1 MSSPAN
7 PLHHPGA
14 GAPPSTFEEATYRKV
29 AWRLTPLLML
39 SYVVAYLDRVNVG
52 FAKLGMSADLGL
64 SDAVY
69 GFGAGIFFI
78 GYFIFE
84 VPSNVILHRVGARV
98 WIARIMV
105 TWGIVSMLT
114 MFVTTPTMFY
124 VMRFLLGLAEAGF
137 FPGIILYLT
146 YWYPAHRRGRM
157 TTWFMTAIAISGVV
171 GGPTYL
177 PFIDFTPTLQPFID
191 LYQGIRGEFF
201 HTFLNST
208 IVGLSAAAIATAIG
222 AMAAY
227 ALVRFEFKVRLG
239 AGLVFFLL
247 ALGGYLLF
255 NATLGLTRPQALLLA
270 FPIAL
275 IAAVVANRL
284 PLPGPILGNEDIL
297 FWFVSQRMFPP
308 IVTAFAL
315 YLLYS
320 EIGRLGFQLI
330 DSFVG
335 LTLCYVAFS
344 LPIVVW
350 LMRDFFEA
358 IPIEVEEAAM
368 VDNVPSWRIFLGIVV
383 PMSMNGLLATFMITL
398 AFVWNE
404 FLFALFLTN
413 SKWQTLPI
421 LVAGQNSQRGD
432 EWWAISAAALVAIIP
447 MMIMAGLLSRMMRS
461 GLLLGAIK

>member
-1 MSSPAN
+1 MS
-7 PLHHPGA
+7 GQ
-14 GAPPSTFEEATYRKV
+14 G
-29 AWRLTPLLML
+29 LT
-39 SYVVAYLDRVNVG
+39 
-52 FAKLGMSADLGL
+52 GL
-64 SDAVY
+64 SPWSRRLVAVGVLAWCLITVFPLY
-69 GFGAGIFFI
+69 W
-78 GYFIFE
+78 
-84 VPSNVILHRVGARV
+84 VV
-98 WIARIMV
+98 V
-105 TWGIVSMLT
+105 TA
-114 MFVTTPTMFY
+114 FKTP
-124 VMRFLLGLAEAGF
+124 
-137 FPGIILYLT
+137 P
-146 YWYPAHRRGRM
+146 
-157 TTWFMTAIAISGVV
+157 GVV
-171 GGPTYL
+171 GGPTYI
-177 PFIDFTPTLQPFID
+177 PFVDFTPTLQPFID

-201 HTFLNST
+201 RTFLNST

-227 ALVRFEFKVRLG
+227 ALVRFEFKVRFG

-247 ALGGYLLF
+247 ALAGYLFF
-255 NATLGLTRPQALLLA
+255 NATFGLTRPQALLLA

-275 IAAVVANRL
+275 VAAVIANRL

-330 DSFVG
+330 DSYVG

-368 VDNVPSWRIFLGIVV
+368 VDNVPSCRIFIGIVV

-413 SKWQTLPI
+413 SRWQTLPI

-432 EWWAISAAALVAIIP
+432 EWWAISAAALVAIVP

>member
-1 MSSPAN
+1 MS
-7 PLHHPGA
+7 GQ
-14 GAPPSTFEEATYRKV
+14 G
-29 AWRLTPLLML
+29 LT
-39 SYVVAYLDRVNVG
+39 
-52 FAKLGMSADLGL
+52 GL
-64 SDAVY
+64 SPWSRRLVALGVLAWCLITVFPLY
-69 GFGAGIFFI
+69 W
-78 GYFIFE
+78 
-84 VPSNVILHRVGARV
+84 VV
-98 WIARIMV
+98 V
-105 TWGIVSMLT
+105 TA
-114 MFVTTPTMFY
+114 FKTP
-124 VMRFLLGLAEAGF
+124 
-137 FPGIILYLT
+137 P
-146 YWYPAHRRGRM
+146 
-157 TTWFMTAIAISGVV
+157 GVV
-171 GGPTYL
+171 GGPTYI
-177 PFIDFTPTLQPFID
+177 PFVDFTPTLQPFID

-201 HTFLNST
+201 RTFLNST

-239 AGLVFFLL
+239 SGLAFFLL
-247 ALGGYLLF
+247 ALGGYLVF
-255 NATLGLTRPQALLLA
+255 NTQFGFTRPQALLLA

-275 IAAVVANRL
+275 FVAVAINRL

-330 DSFVG
+330 DSYVG

-368 VDNVPSWRIFLGIVV
+368 VDNVPSWRIFVGIVV

-413 SKWQTLPI
+413 SRWQTLPI

-432 EWWAISAAALVAIIP
+432 EWWAISAAALVAIVP

>member
-1 MSSPAN
+1 MSRR
-7 PLHHPGA
+7 G
-14 GAPPSTFEEATYRKV
+14 
-29 AWRLTPLLML
+29 LT
-39 SYVVAYLDRVNVG
+39 
-52 FAKLGMSADLGL
+52 GL
-64 SDAVY
+64 SSWNRRLVAVGVFAWCLITTFPLY
-69 GFGAGIFFI
+69 W
-78 GYFIFE
+78 
-84 VPSNVILHRVGARV
+84 VV
-98 WIARIMV
+98 V
-105 TWGIVSMLT
+105 TA
-114 MFVTTPTMFY
+114 FKTP
-124 VMRFLLGLAEAGF
+124 
-137 FPGIILYLT
+137 P
-146 YWYPAHRRGRM
+146 
-157 TTWFMTAIAISGVV
+157 GVV
-171 GGPTYL
+171 GGPTYI
-177 PFIDFTPTLQPFID
+177 PFVDFTPTLEPFID
-191 LYQGIRGEFF
+191 LYQGVRGEFF
-201 HTFLNST
+201 RTFLNST

-227 ALVRFEFKVRLG
+227 ALVRFEFKVRFG
-239 AGLVFFLL
+239 AGLIFFLL
-247 ALGGYLLF
+247 ALGAYLLF
-255 NATLGLTRPQALLLA
+255 NNTLGFTRPQALLLA

-275 IAAVVANRL
+275 VAAIIANRL

-320 EIGRLGFQLI
+320 EIGRLGFQLV
-330 DSFVG
+330 DSYLG

-413 SKWQTLPI
+413 SRWQTLPI

-432 EWWAISAAALVAIIP
+432 EWWAISAAALVAIVP
-447 MMIMAGLLSRMMRS
+447 MMIMVGLLSRMMRS

>member
-1 MSSPAN
+1 MS
-7 PLHHPGA
+7 G
-14 GAPPSTFEEATYRKV
+14 RD
-29 AWRLTPLLML
+29 LT
-39 SYVVAYLDRVNVG
+39 
-52 FAKLGMSADLGL
+52 GL
-64 SDAVY
+64 SPWSRRLVA
-69 GFGAGIFFI
+69 AG
-78 GYFIFE
+78 
-84 VPSNVILHRVGARV
+84 VLV
-98 WIARIMV
+98 WCLITVFPLYWVVV
-105 TWGIVSMLT
+105 TA
-114 MFVTTPTMFY
+114 FKTP
-124 VMRFLLGLAEAGF
+124 
-137 FPGIILYLT
+137 P
-146 YWYPAHRRGRM
+146 
-157 TTWFMTAIAISGVV
+157 GVV

-177 PFIDFTPTLQPFID
+177 PFVDFTPTLQAFID

-201 HTFLNST
+201 RTFLNST
-208 IVGLSAAAIATAIG
+208 IVGLSAAAIATTIG

-239 AGLVFFLL
+239 AGLAFLLL
-247 ALGGYLLF
+247 ALGGYLVF
-255 NATLGLTRPQALLLA
+255 NNTLGFTRPQALLLA

-275 IAAVVANRL
+275 VVAIVANRL

-308 IVTAFAL
+308 IVAAFAL

-330 DSFVG
+330 DSYVG

-358 IPIEVEEAAM
+358 VPIEVEEAAM
-368 VDNVPSWRIFLGIVV
+368 VDNVPSWRIFFGIVV

-413 SKWQTLPI
+413 SRWQTLPI

>member
-1 MSSPAN
+1 MSGRS
-7 PLHHPGA
+7 
-14 GAPPSTFEEATYRKV
+14 
-29 AWRLTPLLML
+29 LT
-39 SYVVAYLDRVNVG
+39 
-52 FAKLGMSADLGL
+52 GL
-64 SDAVY
+64 SPWRRRLV
-69 GFGAGIFFI
+69 FAGVLIWCLITVFPL
-78 GYFIFE
+78 YW
-84 VPSNVILHRVGARV
+84 VV
-98 WIARIMV
+98 V
-105 TWGIVSMLT
+105 TA
-114 MFVTTPTMFY
+114 FKTP
-124 VMRFLLGLAEAGF
+124 
-137 FPGIILYLT
+137 P
-146 YWYPAHRRGRM
+146 
-157 TTWFMTAIAISGVV
+157 GVV

-191 LYQGIRGEFF
+191 LFQGIRGEFF
-201 HTFLNST
+201 RTFLNST

-255 NATLGLTRPQALLLA
+255 NNTLGFTRPQALLLA

-275 IAAVVANRL
+275 AVAIVANRL

-315 YLLYS
+315 YLLYT

-330 DSFVG
+330 DSYVG

-358 IPIEVEEAAM
+358 VPIEVEEAAM

-413 SKWQTLPI
+413 SRWQTLPI

-432 EWWAISAAALVAIIP
+432 EWWAISAAALVAIVP

>member
-1 MSSPAN
+1 MSRR
-7 PLHHPGA
+7 G
-14 GAPPSTFEEATYRKV
+14 
-29 AWRLTPLLML
+29 LT
-39 SYVVAYLDRVNVG
+39 
-52 FAKLGMSADLGL
+52 GL
-64 SDAVY
+64 SSWNRRLVAVGVFAWCLITTFPLY
-69 GFGAGIFFI
+69 W
-78 GYFIFE
+78 
-84 VPSNVILHRVGARV
+84 VV
-98 WIARIMV
+98 V
-105 TWGIVSMLT
+105 TA
-114 MFVTTPTMFY
+114 FKTP
-124 VMRFLLGLAEAGF
+124 
-137 FPGIILYLT
+137 P
-146 YWYPAHRRGRM
+146 
-157 TTWFMTAIAISGVV
+157 GVV
-171 GGPTYL
+171 GGPTYI
-177 PFIDFTPTLQPFID
+177 PFVDFTPTLQPFID
-191 LYQGIRGEFF
+191 LYQGVRGEFF
-201 HTFLNST
+201 RTFLNST

-227 ALVRFEFKVRLG
+227 ALVRFEFKVRFG
-239 AGLVFFLL
+239 AGLIFFLL
-247 ALGGYLLF
+247 ALGAYLLF
-255 NATLGLTRPQALLLA
+255 NNTLGFTRPQALLLA

-275 IAAVVANRL
+275 VAAIIANRL

-320 EIGRLGFQLI
+320 EIGRLGFQLV
-330 DSFVG
+330 DSYLG

-383 PMSMNGLLATFMITL
+383 PMSMNGLLAPFMITL

-413 SKWQTLPI
+413 SRWQTLPI

-432 EWWAISAAALVAIIP
+432 EWWAISAAALVAIVP

>member
-1 MSSPAN
+1 MSTR
-7 PLHHPGA
+7 PL
-14 GAPPSTFEEATYRKV
+14 T
-29 AWRLTPLLML
+29 
-39 SYVVAYLDRVNVG
+39 
-52 FAKLGMSADLGL
+52 GL
-64 SDAVY
+64 SPWARRLV
-69 GFGAGIFFI
+69 AI
-78 GYFIFE
+78 GCGVWCVLTLFPLYW
-84 VPSNVILHRVGARV
+84 VI
-98 WIARIMV
+98 V
-105 TWGIVSMLT
+105 TA
-114 MFVTTPTMFY
+114 FKTP
-124 VMRFLLGLAEAGF
+124 
-137 FPGIILYLT
+137 P
-146 YWYPAHRRGRM
+146 
-157 TTWFMTAIAISGVV
+157 GVV
-171 GGPTYL
+171 GGPTYF
-177 PFIDFTPTLQPFID
+177 PFLDFTPTLQPFID

-208 IVGLSAAAIATAIG
+208 IVGFSAALIATAVG

-239 AGLVFFLL
+239 AGLAFFVL
-247 ALGGYLLF
+247 ALGGYLIL
-255 NATLGLTRPQALLLA
+255 NNYLGFTRPQALLLA
-270 FPIAL
+270 FPLAL
-275 IAAVVANRL
+275 IAAIVANRL
-284 PLPGPILGNEDIL
+284 SLPGPILGNEDIL

-320 EIGRLGFQLI
+320 EIGRMGFQLI
-330 DSFVG
+330 DSFIG

-358 IPIEVEEAAM
+358 LPVEVEEAAM
-368 VDNVPSWRIFLGIVV
+368 VDNVPGWRIFLGIVV

-413 SKWQTLPI
+413 SRWQTLPI

-432 EWWAISAAALVAIIP
+432 EWWAISAAALVAIVP

-461 GLLLGAIK
+461 GLMLGAIK

>member
-1 MSSPAN
+1 MSGQS
-7 PLHHPGA
+7 
-14 GAPPSTFEEATYRKV
+14 
-29 AWRLTPLLML
+29 LT
-39 SYVVAYLDRVNVG
+39 
-52 FAKLGMSADLGL
+52 GL
-64 SDAVY
+64 SPWSRRLVA
-69 GFGAGIFFI
+69 AGVLAWCLITVFPL
-78 GYFIFE
+78 YW
-84 VPSNVILHRVGARV
+84 VV
-98 WIARIMV
+98 V
-105 TWGIVSMLT
+105 TA
-114 MFVTTPTMFY
+114 FKTP
-124 VMRFLLGLAEAGF
+124 
-137 FPGIILYLT
+137 P
-146 YWYPAHRRGRM
+146 
-157 TTWFMTAIAISGVV
+157 GVV

-177 PFIDFTPTLQPFID
+177 PFIDFTPTLQAFID
-191 LYQGIRGEFF
+191 LYQGIRGDFF
-201 HTFLNST
+201 RTFLNST

-227 ALVRFEFKVRLG
+227 ALVRFEFRVRLG
-239 AGLVFFLL
+239 SGLAFFLL
-247 ALGGYLLF
+247 ALGGYLVF
-255 NATLGLTRPQALLLA
+255 NNMLGFTRPQALLLA

-275 IAAVVANRL
+275 VIAVVVNRL

-315 YLLYS
+315 FLLYS

-330 DSFVG
+330 DSYLG

-358 IPIEVEEAAM
+358 VPIEVEEAAM

-413 SKWQTLPI
+413 SRWQTLPI

-432 EWWAISAAALVAIIP
+432 EWWAISAAALVAIVP

>member
-1 MSSPAN
+1 MS
-7 PLHHPGA
+7 GQ
-14 GAPPSTFEEATYRKV
+14 G
-29 AWRLTPLLML
+29 LT
-39 SYVVAYLDRVNVG
+39 
-52 FAKLGMSADLGL
+52 GL
-64 SDAVY
+64 SQWSRRLVAVGVLAWCLITVFPLY
-69 GFGAGIFFI
+69 W
-78 GYFIFE
+78 
-84 VPSNVILHRVGARV
+84 VV
-98 WIARIMV
+98 V
-105 TWGIVSMLT
+105 TA
-114 MFVTTPTMFY
+114 FKTP
-124 VMRFLLGLAEAGF
+124 
-137 FPGIILYLT
+137 P
-146 YWYPAHRRGRM
+146 
-157 TTWFMTAIAISGVV
+157 GVV
-171 GGPTYL
+171 GGPTYI
-177 PFIDFTPTLQPFID
+177 PFVDFTPTLQPFID

-201 HTFLNST
+201 RTFLNST

-227 ALVRFEFKVRLG
+227 ALVRFEFRVRFG

-247 ALGGYLLF
+247 ALGLYLLF

-330 DSFVG
+330 DSYVG

-368 VDNVPSWRIFLGIVV
+368 VDNVPSWRIFIGIVV
-383 PMSMNGLLATFMITL
+383 PMSMNWLLATFMITL

-413 SKWQTLPI
+413 SRWQTLPI

-432 EWWAISAAALVAIIP
+432 EWWAISAAALVAIVP

>member
-1 MSSPAN
+1 MS
-7 PLHHPGA
+7 GQ
-14 GAPPSTFEEATYRKV
+14 G
-29 AWRLTPLLML
+29 LT
-39 SYVVAYLDRVNVG
+39 
-52 FAKLGMSADLGL
+52 GL
-64 SDAVY
+64 SPWSRRLVAV
-69 GFGAGIFFI
+69 G
-78 GYFIFE
+78 
-84 VPSNVILHRVGARV
+84 VLV
-98 WIARIMV
+98 WCLITVFPLYWVVV
-105 TWGIVSMLT
+105 TA
-114 MFVTTPTMFY
+114 FKTP
-124 VMRFLLGLAEAGF
+124 
-137 FPGIILYLT
+137 P
-146 YWYPAHRRGRM
+146 
-157 TTWFMTAIAISGVV
+157 GVV
-171 GGPTYL
+171 GGPTYI
-177 PFIDFTPTLQPFID
+177 PFVDFTPTLQPFID

-201 HTFLNST
+201 RTFLNST

-275 IAAVVANRL
+275 IAAVIANRL

-358 IPIEVEEAAM
+358 VPIEVEEAAM
-368 VDNVPSWRIFLGIVV
+368 VDNVPSWRIFFGIVV

-413 SKWQTLPI
+413 SRWQTLPI

-432 EWWAISAAALVAIIP
+432 EWWAISAAALVAIVP

>member
-1 MSSPAN
+1 MS
-7 PLHHPGA
+7 GQ
-14 GAPPSTFEEATYRKV
+14 G
-29 AWRLTPLLML
+29 LT
-39 SYVVAYLDRVNVG
+39 
-52 FAKLGMSADLGL
+52 GL
-64 SDAVY
+64 SPWSRRMVAAAVLAWCLITVFPLY
-69 GFGAGIFFI
+69 W
-78 GYFIFE
+78 
-84 VPSNVILHRVGARV
+84 VV
-98 WIARIMV
+98 V
-105 TWGIVSMLT
+105 TA
-114 MFVTTPTMFY
+114 FKTP
-124 VMRFLLGLAEAGF
+124 
-137 FPGIILYLT
+137 P
-146 YWYPAHRRGRM
+146 
-157 TTWFMTAIAISGVV
+157 GVV

-201 HTFLNST
+201 RTFLNST
-208 IVGLSAAAIATAIG
+208 IVGLSAAAIATAMG

-227 ALVRFEFKVRLG
+227 ALVRFEFRVRLG

-255 NATLGLTRPQALLLA
+255 NATFGLTRPQALLLA

-275 IAAVVANRL
+275 IAAVAANRL

-358 IPIEVEEAAM
+358 VPIEVEEAAM
-368 VDNVPSWRIFLGIVV
+368 VDNVPSWRIFFGIVV

-413 SKWQTLPI
+413 SRWQTLPI

-432 EWWAISAAALVAIIP
+432 EWWAISAAALVAIVP

>member
-1 MSSPAN
+1 MS
-7 PLHHPGA
+7 GQ
-14 GAPPSTFEEATYRKV
+14 G
-29 AWRLTPLLML
+29 LT
-39 SYVVAYLDRVNVG
+39 
-52 FAKLGMSADLGL
+52 GL
-64 SDAVY
+64 SPWSRRLVAVGVLAWCLITVFPLY
-69 GFGAGIFFI
+69 W
-78 GYFIFE
+78 
-84 VPSNVILHRVGARV
+84 VV
-98 WIARIMV
+98 V
-105 TWGIVSMLT
+105 TA
-114 MFVTTPTMFY
+114 FKTP
-124 VMRFLLGLAEAGF
+124 
-137 FPGIILYLT
+137 P
-146 YWYPAHRRGRM
+146 
-157 TTWFMTAIAISGVV
+157 GVV

-177 PFIDFTPTLQPFID
+177 PFVDFTPTLQPFID

-227 ALVRFEFKVRLG
+227 ALVRFEFRVRLG

-255 NATLGLTRPQALLLA
+255 NATFGFTRPQALLLA

-358 IPIEVEEAAM
+358 VPIEVEEAAM
-368 VDNVPSWRIFLGIVV
+368 VDNVPSWRIFFGIVV

-413 SKWQTLPI
+413 SRWQTLPI

-432 EWWAISAAALVAIIP
+432 EWWAISAAALVAIVP